1 MATRFSDDVLTAM
14 QDAAPLNMEKA
25 TAIAEEFGEKPRAI
39 IAAAIRAGIEY
50 QRKGRVRKD
59 GSTVESKRDVI
70 ASLASILGADAEAFA
85 GLEKASAP
93 ALRALRDAVRCAAS
107 TE

>member
-1 MATRFSDDVLTAM
+1 MATRFSDDVLSAM
-14 QDAAPLNMEKA
+14 QAAAPLNMEKA
-25 TAIAEEFGEKPRAI
+25 TEIAEEFGEKPRAI

-59 GSTVESKRDVI
+59 GSSVETKRDVI
-70 ASLASILGADAEAFA
+70 ASLASILGADVSTFA

-93 ALRALRDAVRCAAS
+93 ALAALRDAVKAAA
-107 TE
+107 E

>member
-1 MATRFSDDVLTAM
+1 MATRFSDEVFSAM
-14 QDAAPLNMEKA
+14 QAEAPLNMEKA

-59 GSTVESKRDVI
+59 GSSVESKRDLV
-70 ASLASILGADAEAFA
+70 ASLASILGTDVETFA
-85 GLEKASAP
+85 GLEKANAP
-93 ALRALRDAVRCAAS
+93 ALAALRDAVKAAAQ
-107 TE
+107 